1 MSKYYE
7 IVIYTASLS
16 LYADPLLDELD
27 PYGHATYRLFRE
39 HCTFLNNVFVK
50 DLTQLGRDLKDVI
63 IVDNSPA
70 CYSLQPE
77 NAVPIATWI
86 DDQQDSQLQQL
97 TPFLKLLSRVGDVRP
112 YITRL
117 TGEETDYAAAAK
129 ELRAELNCGGRQ
141 DAGWTRTCKAGKKAA
156 ARNGKAGTPG
166 VGDAGREAFGPAHF
180 RSTTNIIG
188 GQKGSQVVAGKNLE
202 AAVRRPVSRTPTT
215 KTAAFNKE
223 VKKVFQPH
231 QPRQTAGN
239 RGDCSTPK
247 SLSKAAQAPLTQKV
261 ADNAGRPSTARHR
274 EAPLHVN
281 FVQRKEDANKFA
293 RLHSGKPVIIGSN
306 IGTNAAKKHN
316 KHSNSMHDPIQ
327 IFNKVKLK
335 KNLLEGKGEEMS
347 GGDKSAKVKP
357 AKATLKQGET
367 ARCLT
372 AKGNCREDGKRTPTM
387 KFNPLEIIKFSSG
400 AKSIASSGKVKP
412 AIKAKG
418 GNSLVI
424 NAIQMA
430 KGTGKKP
437 IILAHKK

>member
-86 DDQQDSQLQQL
+86 DDQQDSQLLQL
-97 TPFLKLLSRVGDVRP
+97 IPLLKLLSRVGDVRP

-117 TGEETDYAAAAK
+117 VGEETDYAAAAK
-129 ELRAELNCGGRQ
+129 ELRAELNCGEKQ
-141 DAGWTRTCKAGKKAA
+141 DAAWTKGLRGSEKAA
-156 ARNGKAGTPG
+156 GRSGKAGTPG
-166 VGDAGREAFGPAHF
+166 VGEAGKEAFGPAHF

-188 GQKGSQVVAGKNLE
+188 GQKGGQVVAGKNLE
-202 AAVRRPVSRTPTT
+202 ATIRRPVSRTPTT

-231 QPRQTAGN
+231 QPRQAAGN

-247 SLSKAAQAPLTQKV
+247 SLSKATQAPLTQKV
-261 ADNAGRPSTARHR
+261 ADNAGRPSTARHK

-281 FVQRKEDANKFA
+281 FVPRKEEGSKFA
-293 RLHSGKPVIIGSN
+293 RLHSGKPVIMGPHIGS
-306 IGTNAAKKHN
+306 NAAKKHN

-335 KNLLEGKGEEMS
+335 KNLLEGKGEEVK
-347 GGDKSAKVKP
+347 GGDRSAKAKP
-357 AKATLKQGET
+357 AKSTLKQGET
-367 ARCLT
+367 ARCPT
-372 AKGNCREDGKRTPTM
+372 AKECRREDGKRTPTM
-387 KFNPLEIIKFSSG
+387 KFNPLEIVKFSSG
-400 AKSIASSGKVKP
+400 AKSIASSGKAKP
-412 AIKAKG
+412 VIKAKG

-430 KGTGKKP
+430 KSTGKKP